1 MVTIRDTSGEPVVP
15 TPDDMKL
22 AGEAC
27 QFLAMHFPRQ
37 SSDLKVRLVENGRET
52 EAVTIPTSALKLFM
66 QILEEMSHGN
76 AVALLPM
83 HEELTTQEAA
93 DLLNVS
99 RPYLVQQL
107 EEGKLPYRK
116 VGTHRRVQVRDVL
129 AYKKQTDAIR
139 RQALDELAAEA
150 QALGLGY

>member
-15 TPDDMKL
+15 TPYDMKL
-22 AGEAC
+22 AGESRE
-27 QFLAMHFPRQ
+27 FLARHFPAH
-37 SSDLKVRLVENGRET
+37 SSDLKVRLVENGRDT
-52 EAVTIPTSALKLFM
+52 EAVAVPTAALRLFM

-76 AVALLPM
+76 AVTLLPM

-129 AYKKQTDAIR
+129 AYKKQTDATR
-139 RQALDELAAEA
+139 HQALDELASEA